1 MWNYSKYYKQMKH
14 LSIAFATIVVALMAS
29 CGNGTPKPSFNN
41 DVDSLSYAIGMAN
54 SQGLKNYLVRAKN
67 VDTTY
72 MDDFIRGLNDA
83 VSAGENKKKT
93 AYYAGLEIGQQVTQQ
108 IIKGINFDLFG
119 TDSTETINTKNFI
132 AGFVSGTLEKDGLM
146 TMEEAQQVTQEL
158 VSVVKAKQM
167 EKIYGEWREQ
177 NEEFLANIAKQP
189 GVQKLSDG
197 VYYEVL
203 EEGEGEIPADTSRV
217 EVDYEGKL
225 ITDTIFDS
233 TYKRGKPVQ
242 FPCSQVVEG
251 WREALTHM
259 PVGSKWKVYISSDKA
274 YGERESGAVKPFSTL
289 VFTID
294 LKDIV
299 K

>member
-1 MWNYSKYYKQMKH
+1 M
-14 LSIAFATIVVALMAS
+14 VAIMVG
-29 CGNGTPKPSFNN
+29 CGNGTPKPSFKNT
-41 DVDSLSYAIGMAN
+41 VDTLSYAIGMAN

-72 MDDFIRGLNDA
+72 MDEFVRGLNDA
-83 VSAGENKKKT
+83 VNAGNNKKRT

-108 IIKGINFDLFG
+108 IIAGINFDLFG
-119 TDSTETINTKNFI
+119 NDSTETINTKNFI
-132 AGFVSGTLEKDGLM
+132 AGFVSGTLEQGGLM
-146 TMEEAQQVTQEL
+146 TIEESQQVAQEL
-158 VSVVKAKQM
+158 LSVVKAKQM
-167 EKIYGEWREQ
+167 EKIYGEWKKQ
-177 NEEFLANIAKQP
+177 NEDFMAQIATQP

-203 EEGEGEIPADTSRV
+203 EEGTGEIPADTCRV

-233 TYKRGKPVQ
+233 SYKRGEPAK
-242 FPCSQVVEG
+242 FLCSQVVPG

-259 PVGSKWKVYISSDKA
+259 PVGSKWKVYIASDKG
-274 YGERESGAVKPFSTL
+274 YGERGSGAIQPFSAL

-299 K
+299 VNNKANAR